1 MEKIKEIPAPKSNLV
16 RSNEAK
22 SMDISADGQFL
33 LMGCLDNA
41 TRLWHVQYDGA
52 LLTFVVE
59 HYPVFKFTVFSAS
72 GDYIIEVYRETD
84 GSGHFILQ
92 SGTLHRYGISSS
104 TGVSA
109 NRIRK
114 TTETK
119 EEQINRAGK
128 DYALFFV
135 IGDYQEWGK
144 LKNPVIDGEAVAG
157 SLSDKYGFQT
167 EVVVNP
173 TRDQIYAQ
181 LEKYR
186 SITFPDDGQLFVFF
200 SGHGD
205 FVESTGEGFLVPK
218 EGLKSE
224 KDRFQN
230 SYIPHARLEKMLD
243 AIPCRHIL
251 IALDACYSGTFD
263 QEIAELK
270 GETNFKRPGAGSKNA
285 IVQREL
291 EAQSRIYLTS
301 GGKER
306 TPDGVVHSP
315 FAEKLLD
322 ALDGEGG
329 DDGILT
335 INELYG
341 FLEKAAPKP
350 RKGRFGK
357 HDPSGTFLFIKRI
370 KE

>member
-1 MEKIKEIPAPKSNLV
+1 
-16 RSNEAK
+16 
-22 SMDISADGQFL
+22 
-33 LMGCLDNA
+33 
-41 TRLWHVQYDGA
+41 
-52 LLTFVVE
+52 
-59 HYPVFKFTVFSAS
+59 
-72 GDYIIEVYRETD
+72 
-84 GSGHFILQ
+84 
-92 SGTLHRYGISSS
+92 
-104 TGVSA
+104 
-109 NRIRK
+109 
-114 TTETK
+114 
-119 EEQINRAGK
+119 
-128 DYALFFV
+128 
-135 IGDYQEWGK
+135 
-144 LKNPVIDGEAVAG
+144 
-157 SLSDKYGFQT
+157 
-167 EVVVNP
+167 
-173 TRDQIYAQ
+173 
-181 LEKYR
+181 
-186 SITFPDDGQLFVFF
+186 
-200 SGHGD
+200 
-205 FVESTGEGFLVPK
+205 
-218 EGLKSE
+218 
-224 KDRFQN
+224 
-230 SYIPHARLEKMLD
+230 MLD

>member
-1 MEKIKEIPAPKSNLV
+1 
-16 RSNEAK
+16 
-22 SMDISADGQFL
+22 MDISADGQFL
-33 LMGCLDNA
+33 LMGCMDNA
-41 TRLWHVQYDGA
+41 ARIWHTQYDGA
-52 LLTFVVE
+52 LLTFVLE
-59 HYPVFKFTVFSAS
+59 YYPVLKYTVFSAG
-72 GDYIIEVYRETD
+72 GDYIVKVNSMDD
-84 GSGHFILQ
+84 GSGRFILQ
-92 SGTLHRYGISSS
+92 RGARY
-104 TGVSA
+104 TGMEYPVVQVFQQIESE
-109 NRIRK
+109 K

>member
-1 MEKIKEIPAPKSNLV
+1 M
-16 RSNEAK
+16 
-22 SMDISADGQFL
+22 
-33 LMGCLDNA
+33 
-41 TRLWHVQYDGA
+41 
-52 LLTFVVE
+52 
-59 HYPVFKFTVFSAS
+59 
-72 GDYIIEVYRETD
+72 
-84 GSGHFILQ
+84 
-92 SGTLHRYGISSS
+92 
-104 TGVSA
+104 
-109 NRIRK
+109 
-114 TTETK
+114 
-119 EEQINRAGK
+119 
-128 DYALFFV
+128 
-135 IGDYQEWGK
+135 
-144 LKNPVIDGEAVAG
+144 
-157 SLSDKYGFQT
+157 
-167 EVVVNP
+167 
-173 TRDQIYAQ
+173 
-181 LEKYR
+181 
-186 SITFPDDGQLFVFF
+186 
-200 SGHGD
+200 
-205 FVESTGEGFLVPK
+205 ESTGEGFLVPK

>member
-1 MEKIKEIPAPKSNLV
+1 MKKISPFLIRLYSLYLVLFSFNFSVFARPAP
-16 RSNEAK
+16 
-22 SMDISADGQFL
+22 
-33 LMGCLDNA
+33 
-41 TRLWHVQYDGA
+41 
-52 LLTFVVE
+52 
-59 HYPVFKFTVFSAS
+59 
-72 GDYIIEVYRETD
+72 
-84 GSGHFILQ
+84 
-92 SGTLHRYGISSS
+92 
-104 TGVSA
+104 
-109 NRIRK
+109 
-114 TTETK
+114 
-119 EEQINRAGK
+119 
-128 DYALFFV
+128 
-135 IGDYQEWGK
+135 
-144 LKNPVIDGEAVAG
+144 
-157 SLSDKYGFQT
+157 
-167 EVVVNP
+167 
-173 TRDQIYAQ
+173 
-181 LEKYR
+181 
-186 SITFPDDGQLFVFF
+186 
-200 SGHGD
+200 
-205 FVESTGEGFLVPK
+205 
-218 EGLKSE
+218 
-224 KDRFQN
+224 
-230 SYIPHARLEKMLD
+230 
-243 AIPCRHIL
+243 
-251 IALDACYSGTFD
+251 YSGNRTEAFT
-263 QEIAELK
+263 AVCLSLK